1 MYFNFTDNVSN
12 IQAYYTK
19 DDISIPYDDVY
30 VPIDK
35 NNWVI
40 KDEEEIFSMSHSAFV
55 AFYSPSD
62 SFAREYVD
70 QVELD
75 ILDDELKNVTLY
87 LGEDGILSFHQ
98 QKLTLGQKMKL
109 IYKLYRNKFE
119 FSIRM

>member
-1 MYFNFTDNVSN
+1 
-12 IQAYYTK
+12 
-19 DDISIPYDDVY
+19 VY

-75 ILDDELKNVTLY
+75 ILDDELKNVILY
-87 LGEDGILSFHQ
+87 AGEDGVLSFHQ